1 MEFSVEFIVFA
12 SIVIFFASLVQ
23 SSIGFGFPMIATPL
37 IAMVTDMKTAVMY
50 VAIPTLILNLS
61 VLIVEKNLF
70 QTFKKFFPLALYA
83 TIGSALGTYILIYS
97 NTEFFKLLLA
107 FSILFYLYIQKYS
120 FSIPFVA
127 KHKNLSTLIF
137 GLGAGIIGG
146 LTNVMALVLIIY
158 SLEIGHTK
166 KEMIQSS
173 NLCFLFGKIIQIAL
187 FVYSGSFSAGII
199 EASIYNIFIVL
210 FCVVMGVYLK
220 NRINEKSYFKIIK
233 IFLFLMAI
241 LLIIQTIF

>member
-37 IAMVTDMKTAVMY
+37 IAIVTDMKTAVMY

-83 TIGSALGTYILIYS
+83 TIGSAIGTYILIYS

-158 SLEIGHTK
+158 SLEIRHTK

-187 FVYSGSFSAGII
+187 FVYSGSFSSEII

-210 FCVVMGVYLK
+210 FCVVIGVYLK
-220 NRINEKSYFKIIK
+220 NRINEKSYFKIIR